1 MTDKQYK
8 KFMDDVDKEM
18 DEFKNNILQNSNE
31 EIYNRAYEITA
42 YKEIY
47 IFLSCEGNEFDRKG
61 FAKKHILQDIF
72 YEFMDSEYDVSQA
85 ELRDFISAYT
95 EDNIKN
101 KRFADKGEL
110 EWNT

>member
-8 KFMDDVDKEM
+8 KFMDDVDKELN
-18 DEFKNNILQNSNE
+18 EFKNNILQNSNE
-31 EIYNRAYEITA
+31 RIYDRAYEITA

-47 IFLSCEGNEFDRKG
+47 IFLSCEGNEYDRKG
-61 FAKKHILQDIF
+61 FANKHILRDIF
-72 YEFMDSEYDVSQA
+72 YEFMDSNYDATQA
-85 ELRDFISAYT
+85 DLKDFISAYT

-110 EWNT
+110 E

>member
-8 KFMDDVDKEM
+8 KFMDDVDQELN
-18 DEFKNNILQNSNE
+18 EFKNNILQNSNE
-31 EIYNRAYEITA
+31 DIYNRAYEITA

-72 YEFMDSEYDVSQA
+72 NEFMDTEYDVSQA
-85 ELRDFISAYT
+85 DLRDFISTYT
-95 EDNIKN
+95 EDNIKS
-101 KRFADKGEL
+101 KRFITEGEM
-110 EWNT
+110 

>member
-8 KFMDDVDKEM
+8 KFMDDVDKELN
-18 DEFKNNILQNSNE
+18 EFRSNMLEKSNE
-31 EIYNRAYEITA
+31 HIYDSSYEITA

-47 IFLSCEGNEFDRKG
+47 IFLNCEGNEYDRKG
-61 FAKKHILQDIF
+61 FANKHILQDIF

-85 ELRDFISAYT
+85 DLRDFISAYT

-110 EWNT
+110 E

>member
-8 KFMDDVDKEM
+8 KFMDDVDKELN
-18 DEFKNNILQNSNE
+18 EFRSNMLEKSNE
-31 EIYNRAYEITA
+31 HIYDSSYEITA

-47 IFLSCEGNEFDRKG
+47 IFLNCEGNEYDRKG
-61 FAKKHILQDIF
+61 FANKHILQDIF

-85 ELRDFISAYT
+85 DLRDFISAYT

-110 EWNT
+110 EWNI